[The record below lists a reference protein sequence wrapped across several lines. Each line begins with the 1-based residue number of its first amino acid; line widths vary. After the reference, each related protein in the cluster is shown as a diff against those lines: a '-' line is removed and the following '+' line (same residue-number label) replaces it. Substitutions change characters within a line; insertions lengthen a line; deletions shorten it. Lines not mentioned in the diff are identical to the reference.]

1 MERIDERIKEVMSN
15 VFDVDVTTIN
25 EEISQDSVEGWD
37 SVKHLDF
44 IVSLEEEFDITIP
57 IEEVGNMTNFKYVKL
72 MIEELAQ

>member
-15 VFDVDVTTIN
+15 VFDVDVTTLN
-25 EEISQDSVEGWD
+25 ENSSQDSVEGWD